1 MQPEGA
7 GLWLVTASVTPE
19 VTGLVPCC
27 DLSAR
32 GRRPRPGRRSWPDQE
47 LDHPAFAAP
56 GVSHHSPAEPSSRT
70 GTHVPIRRRRERMT
84 SLTDLREVVDV
95 VIGVD
100 THDHTHSAAVI
111 DTATGGVLG

>member
-7 GLWLVTASVTPE
+7 GVWLVTTSVTHD
-19 VTGLVPCC
+19 VTGLVPWC

-32 GRRPRPGRRSWPDQE
+32 GRRPRPGWRSWPDQE
-47 LDHPAFAAP
+47 LDRLALAAP
-56 GVSHHSPAEPSSRT
+56 CVSHHSPAEPPSRT

-95 VIGVD
+95 VIGVR
-100 THDHTHSAAVI
+100 HPRPHSLRGRARH
-111 DTATGGVLG
+111 